1 MYSLVL
7 FIMIGLIRVLFQMLE
22 ALHQNRL
29 NHKISLIKLYPFITI
44 CRLFHNFL
52 RFLLYF

>member
-44 CRLFHNFL
+44 CRLFRNFL
-52 RFLLYF
+52 RFLPYF